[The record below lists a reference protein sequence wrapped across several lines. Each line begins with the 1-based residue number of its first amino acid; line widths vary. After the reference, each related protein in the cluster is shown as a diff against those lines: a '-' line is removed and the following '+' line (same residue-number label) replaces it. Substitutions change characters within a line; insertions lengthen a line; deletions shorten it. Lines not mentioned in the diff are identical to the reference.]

1 MKRSKRK
8 KKKKKK
14 SNYDEHVYSEDV
26 RVSTETT
33 CLQERKKKNW
43 AGTKERQWIWPFSL
57 LLLWSLL
64 TFYHSRLHWPVEHER
79 VVIHTTQ
86 LQQLSSYSRFFF
98 NSSHLL
104 AVFLLFVRFLFVCLF
119 LCSVLLFLCGILPFR
134 KHTHKTHMCLFQLI
148 IKHTEYSCHLSTE
161 HHHHQH
167 QHQKQ
172 TKDKLLLSEQC
183 IPLIFSESLFFFL
196 SNFSSW
202 SHPCLFIHQQA

>member
-1 MKRSKRK
+1 MMNTFTQKMCGWARKRRVCKREK
-8 KKKKKK
+8 KKL
-14 SNYDEHVYSEDV
+14 SRN
-26 RVSTETT
+26 
-33 CLQERKKKNW
+33 ERAAVN
-43 AGTKERQWIWPFSL
+43 
-57 LLLWSLL
+57 L
-64 TFYHSRLHWPVEHER
+64 TFFVVTVVVVVDVLSLAPSLTSRTWASR
-79 VVIHTTQ
+79 
-86 LQQLSSYSRFFF
+86 YSHHAT
-98 NSSHLL
+98 STAL
-104 AVFLLFVRFLFVCLF
+104 FLLSVLLQFFSFIGCLPPLRPLFVCLFVCLF